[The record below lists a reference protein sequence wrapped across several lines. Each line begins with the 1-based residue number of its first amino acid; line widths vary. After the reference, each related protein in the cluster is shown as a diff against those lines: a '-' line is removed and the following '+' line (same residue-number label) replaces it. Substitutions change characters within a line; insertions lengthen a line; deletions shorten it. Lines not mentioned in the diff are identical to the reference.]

1 METKRAGQSG
11 WWKEAKDWAKS
22 IALALIVALLLQQ
35 FVFNISVVE
44 GQSME
49 PTLEDSDRLF
59 VNRAVYLLHPPARG
73 DIVILKN
80 PRDRREGKYLVK
92 RIIGIPGDQVEIRNN
107 RLYVN
112 GELYDDPSAWA
123 PVPAGDYGPLTVPVG
138 HYFVLG
144 DNRGNSLDSRYF
156 GLVPERLVKG
166 RAEFIVWPPSEIGG
180 L

>member
-1 METKRAGQSG
+1 MVQKQSGGSG
-11 WWKEAKDWAKS
+11 WWKELVDWVKS
-22 IALALIVALLLQQ
+22 LIVAVVIAVFLQQ

-49 PTLEDSDRLF
+49 PTLTDSERLF

-80 PRDRREGKYLVK
+80 PRDYREGKHLVK
-92 RIIGIPGDQVEIRNN
+92 RVVGIPGDQVEIRSN

-112 GELYDDPSAWA
+112 GELYEHPTAWA
-123 PVPAGDYGPLTVPVG
+123 PVPAGEYGPLTVPDG

-156 GLVPERLVKG
+156 GLVPGHLVKG
-166 RAEFIVWPPSEIGG
+166 RAEFVVWPPSEIGG

>member
-1 METKRAGQSG
+1 MDQQQSGGAG
-11 WWKEAKDWAKS
+11 WWKEVRDWAKS
-22 IALALIVALLLQQ
+22 LIVALLIALFLQQ
-35 FVFNISVVE
+35 FVFTISVVE

-49 PTLEDSDRLF
+49 PTLADSDRLF
-59 VNRAVYLLHPPARG
+59 VNRAVYLLKSPARG

-80 PRDRREGKYLVK
+80 PRDQRDGKYLVK
-92 RIIGIPGDQVEIRNN
+92 RVVGVPGDKIEIRNN

-112 GELYDDPSAWA
+112 GELCDDPTAYA
-123 PVPAGDYGPLTVPVG
+123 PVPAGDYGPLTVPEG

-156 GLVPERLVKG
+156 GLVPGHLVKG
-166 RAEFIVWPPSEIGG
+166 RAEFIVWPPADMGG